1 MNTVPPLASLRQRVL
16 MPRLNRPDLWLL
28 LSAAGLAGL
37 GVVMVFNA
45 SYFYSQDHYGDPLVF
60 FRKHLLA
67 LAGGTTLLLLASR
80 VRLQWFERIA
90 YPALIAVLIGLVVV
104 LIPGLGIARGG
115 ARRWIGFGHFNL
127 QPSEFAKIIVVLYL
141 ARSIARKRDR
151 MNEFFAGVVP
161 HLIVVGLCA
170 LMIAAQPDFGT
181 AAILVLVL
189 VLMLYGGGARP
200 AHLIGLALVALPP
213 VAFALIHAPYRWRRI
228 LAFVD
233 PWRYSQDIAF
243 QLVQSLIAFGSGGFS
258 GVGLGGSQ
266 QKMFFL
272 PEAHT
277 DFIFALIGEEL
288 GLCGA
293 LAVLALFAVVGMRG
307 FRIALRHPDP
317 FASMLALGLTLVIL
331 LEAVVNVGVVLGLLP
346 TKGLALPF
354 LSYGGSA
361 LIGTL
366 VQIGILASLS
376 RMTG

>member
-1 MNTVPPLASLRQRVL
+1 MNMVPPLASLRQRVL

-28 LSAAGLAGL
+28 ISAAGLAGL

-67 LAGGTTLLLLASR
+67 LGGGTTLMLLASR

-90 YPALIAVLIGLVVV
+90 YPALIAVLIGLVMV

-127 QPSEFAKIIVVLYL
+127 QPSEFAKIVVVLYL

-151 MNEFFAGVVP
+151 MHEFFPGVVP

-200 AHLIGLALVALPP
+200 AHLIGLALTALPP

-243 QLVQSLIAFGSGGFS
+243 QLVQSLIAFGSGGLT

-288 GLCGA
+288 GFCGA
-293 LAVLALFAVVGMRG
+293 LAVLALFAVIGMRG

>member
-1 MNTVPPLASLRQRVL
+1 MKRLPPLASLRQRVV

-28 LSAAGLAGL
+28 IAAAGLAGL

-45 SYFYSQDHYGDPLVF
+45 SYFYAQDRYGDPLLF
-60 FRKHLLA
+60 FRKHLMA
-67 LAGGTTLLLLASR
+67 LGAGTVLLVCVSR
-80 VRLQWFERIA
+80 VRLEWFERVA
-90 YPALIAVLIGLVVV
+90 YSALIGIIVALVMV
-104 LIPGLGIARGG
+104 LIPGLGIAHGG
-115 ARRWIGFGHFNL
+115 ARRWIGLGRFNFE
-127 QPSEFAKIIVVLYL
+127 PSEFAKIIVVLFL
-141 ARSIARKRDR
+141 ARSISRKRER
-151 MNEFFAGVVP
+151 MNEFFTGVVP
-161 HLIVVGLCA
+161 HLLVVGLCA
-170 LMIAAQPDFGT
+170 LLIAVQPDFGT

-189 VLMLYGGGARP
+189 MLMLYGGGARP
-200 AHLIGLALVALPP
+200 AHLIALALTALPP
-213 VAFALIHAPYRWRRI
+213 VAFALIHAPYRRCRI
-228 LAFVD
+228 LAFID

-243 QLVQSLIAFGSGGFS
+243 QLVQSLIAFGSGGFT
-258 GVGLGGSQ
+258 GVGLGGSK

-272 PEAHT
+272 PAAHT

-307 FRIALRHPDP
+307 FRVALRHPDP
-317 FASMLALGLTLVIL
+317 FASMLALGITLVIL

>member
-1 MNTVPPLASLRQRVL
+1 
-16 MPRLNRPDLWLL
+16 
-28 LSAAGLAGL
+28 
-37 GVVMVFNA
+37 
-45 SYFYSQDHYGDPLVF
+45 
-60 FRKHLLA
+60 
-67 LAGGTTLLLLASR
+67 
-80 VRLQWFERIA
+80 
-90 YPALIAVLIGLVVV
+90 
-104 LIPGLGIARGG
+104 
-115 ARRWIGFGHFNL
+115 
-127 QPSEFAKIIVVLYL
+127 
-141 ARSIARKRDR
+141 
-151 MNEFFAGVVP
+151 VP
-161 HLIVVGLCA
+161 HLVVVGLCA
-170 LMIAAQPDFGT
+170 LLVVVQPDFGT

-200 AHLIGLALVALPP
+200 AHLMGLALTTLP
-213 VAFALIHAPYRWRRI
+213 VVGFALVRAPYRWRRI

-243 QLVQSLIAFGSGGFS
+243 QLVQSLISFGSGGLT
-258 GVGLGGSQ
+258 GIGLGGSK

-288 GLCGA
+288 GLLGA
-293 LAVLALFAVVGMRG
+293 LAVLALFAVIGMRG

-317 FASMLALGLTLVIL
+317 FARMLALGITLVIL

-376 RMTG
+376 RVTG

>member
-1 MNTVPPLASLRQRVL
+1 MKIAQLDSLRQRVV

-28 LSAAGLAGL
+28 IAAAGLTGL
-37 GVVMVFNA
+37 GIVMVFNA
-45 SYFYSQDHYGDPLVF
+45 SYFFAQDRYGDPLIF
-60 FRKHLLA
+60 FRKQLFA
-67 LAGGTTLLLLASR
+67 LGCGAALLLIVSHL
-80 VRLQWFERIA
+80 RLEWFERIA
-90 YPALIAVLIGLVVV
+90 YPAFILIMVALALVFVPGVGLT
-104 LIPGLGIARGG
+104 RGG
-115 ARRWIGFGHFNL
+115 ARRWIGVGPFSF

-141 ARSIARKRDR
+141 ARSIARKRER
-151 MNEFFAGVVP
+151 MTEFFTGVVP
-161 HLIVVGLCA
+161 HLVVVGLCA
-170 LMIAAQPDFGT
+170 LFVVVQPDFGT

-200 AHLIGLALVALPP
+200 AHLMGLALTTLP
-213 VAFALIHAPYRWRRI
+213 VVGFALVRAPYRWRRI

-243 QLVQSLIAFGSGGFS
+243 QLVQSLISFGSGGLT
-258 GVGLGGSQ
+258 GIGLGGSK

-288 GLCGA
+288 GLVGA
-293 LAVLALFAVVGMRG
+293 LAVLALFAVIGIRG

-317 FASMLALGLTLVIL
+317 FASMLALGITLVIL

-376 RMTG
+376 RVTG

>member
-1 MNTVPPLASLRQRVL
+1 MKMLPPLASLRQRVV

-28 LSAAGLAGL
+28 IAAAGLAGL

-45 SYFYSQDHYGDPLVF
+45 TYFFAQDRYGDPLIF
-60 FRKHLLA
+60 FRKHLMA
-67 LAGGTTLLLLASR
+67 LGAGTVLLLCVSH
-80 VRLQWFERIA
+80 VRLEWFERIA
-90 YPALIAVLIGLVVV
+90 YPALICIIVVLVMV
-104 LIPGLGIARGG
+104 LIPGLGIAHGG
-115 ARRWIGFGHFNL
+115 ARRWVGLGRFNF

-141 ARSIARKRDR
+141 ARSMSRKRER
-151 MNEFFAGVVP
+151 MNQFLTGVVP
-161 HLIVVGLCA
+161 HLLTVGLCA
-170 LMIAAQPDFGT
+170 LLIAAQPDFGT

-200 AHLIGLALVALPP
+200 VHLSGLALSALPL
-213 VAFALIHAPYRWRRI
+213 VAFALLHASYRWRRI

-243 QLVQSLIAFGSGGFS
+243 QLVQSLIAFGSGGLT
-258 GVGLGGSQ
+258 GVGLGGSK

-272 PEAHT
+272 PAAHT

-293 LAVLALFAVVGMRG
+293 LAVLALFAVVGVRG
-307 FRIALRHPDP
+307 FRVALRHPDP
-317 FASMLALGLTLVIL
+317 FASLLALGITLVVL

-366 VQIGILASLS
+366 VQIGILTSLS

>member
-1 MNTVPPLASLRQRVL
+1 
-16 MPRLNRPDLWLL
+16 
-28 LSAAGLAGL
+28 
-37 GVVMVFNA
+37 
-45 SYFYSQDHYGDPLVF
+45 
-60 FRKHLLA
+60 LA
-67 LAGGTTLLLLASR
+67 LT
-80 VRLQWFERIA
+80 
-90 YPALIAVLIGLVVV
+90 
-104 LIPGLGIARGG
+104 
-115 ARRWIGFGHFNL
+115 
-127 QPSEFAKIIVVLYL
+127 
-141 ARSIARKRDR
+141 
-151 MNEFFAGVVP
+151 
-161 HLIVVGLCA
+161 
-170 LMIAAQPDFGT
+170 
-181 AAILVLVL
+181 
-189 VLMLYGGGARP
+189 
-200 AHLIGLALVALPP
+200 ALPP

-228 LAFVD
+228 LAFID

-243 QLVQSLIAFGSGGFS
+243 QLVQSLIAFGSGGFT
-258 GVGLGGSQ
+258 GVGLGGSK

-272 PEAHT
+272 PAAHT

-307 FRIALRHPDP
+307 FRVALRHPDP
-317 FASMLALGLTLVIL
+317 FASMLALGITLVIL

>member
-1 MNTVPPLASLRQRVL
+1 MKIPPLASLRQRVV
-16 MPRLNRPDLWLL
+16 MPRLNRPDFWLL
-28 LSAAGLAGL
+28 IAAAGLAGL
-37 GVVMVFNA
+37 GIVMVFNA
-45 SYFYSQDHYGDPLVF
+45 SYFFAQDRYGDPLIF
-60 FRKHLLA
+60 FRKQLFA
-67 LAGGTTLLLLASR
+67 LGCGAALLLIVSHL
-80 VRLQWFERIA
+80 RLEWFERIA
-90 YPALIAVLIGLVVV
+90 YPAFICIMVALALVLV
-104 LIPGLGIARGG
+104 PGVGIARGG
-115 ARRWIGFGHFNL
+115 ARRWIGVGPFSF
-127 QPSEFAKIIVVLYL
+127 QPSEFAKVIVVLYL
-141 ARSIARKRDR
+141 ARSIARKRER
-151 MNEFFAGVVP
+151 MTEFFAGVVP
-161 HLIVVGLCA
+161 HLFVVGLCA
-170 LMIAAQPDFGT
+170 LLVVVQPDFGT
-181 AAILVLVL
+181 AAIIVLVL

-200 AHLIGLALVALPP
+200 GHLIGLALTALP
-213 VAFALIHAPYRWRRI
+213 VVGFALVRAPYRWRRI

-243 QLVQSLIAFGSGGFS
+243 QLVQSLISFGSGGLT
-258 GVGLGGSQ
+258 GVGLGGSK

-288 GLCGA
+288 GLFGA

-317 FASMLALGLTLVIL
+317 FASMLALGITLVIL

-361 LIGTL
+361 LISTL